1 LLFASSC
8 PKFHNDTSFGFQNNY
23 KTSTA
28 IGPQSRRRV
37 SAMATIARNR
47 IGVIVVSL
55 IAALCLPTAAH
66 AIRKTSNV
74 VIVGDSV
81 VNVLRWAPE
90 SMKPLWSSQ
99 YNAVLETWGCQQL
112 IDKGC
117 SQSSDLSSLQR
128 IINHRR
134 DNIDVYIVATGYNDT
149 GPAYL
154 AKAIDA
160 INKEVKKQGASL
172 IWLTYQEN
180 ANVKLK
186 SRSFNVVLRTKQ
198 NKNNM
203 EILDWNKI
211 SHKNKHWFSGDSVHM
226 NRFGGLQLARHIKKA
241 LDAHYGRGAS
251 STTSTTVP
259 TPPTT
264 TDPTTTTTVAG

>member
-1 LLFASSC
+1 M
-8 PKFHNDTSFGFQNNY
+8 
-23 KTSTA
+23 STFTK
-28 IGPQSRRRV
+28 I
-37 SAMATIARNR
+37 R

-55 IAALCLPTAAH
+55 IAALSSPTTAH
-66 AIRKTSNV
+66 ATRKTSNV

-81 VNVLRWAPE
+81 ANVLRWAPE

-99 YNAVLETWGCQQL
+99 YNALLETWGCQQL

-128 IINHRR
+128 IVNHRR

-180 ANVKLK
+180 ANVKIK
-186 SRSFNVVLRTKQ
+186 SRSFNAVLRTKK
-198 NKNNM
+198 NKNNL
-203 EILDWNKI
+203 EILDWDKI
-211 SHKNKHWFSGDSVHM
+211 SRKNKHWFSGDSVHM

-251 STTSTTVP
+251 STTSTTS
-259 TPPTT
+259 T

>member
-1 LLFASSC
+1 M
-8 PKFHNDTSFGFQNNY
+8 
-23 KTSTA
+23 STFVR
-28 IGPQSRRRV
+28 I
-37 SAMATIARNR
+37 R
-47 IGVIVVSL
+47 IGAICITLV
-55 IAALCLPTAAH
+55 AALSSPTTAH
-66 AIRKTSNV
+66 ATRKTSNV

-81 VNVLRWAPE
+81 ANVLRWAPG

-99 YNAVLETWGCQQL
+99 YNALLETWGCQQL

-180 ANVKLK
+180 ANVKIK
-186 SRSFNVVLRTKQ
+186 SRSFNAVLRAKQ
-198 NKNNM
+198 SKNRM
-203 EILDWNKI
+203 EILDWADI
-211 SHKNKHWFSGDSVHM
+211 SRKNKHWFSGDSVHM
-226 NRFGGLQLARHIKKA
+226 NQVGGMQLARHIKKA
-241 LDAHYGRGAS
+241 LDAHYSRGAS
-251 STTSTTVP
+251 STSTTTVP
-259 TPPTT
+259 TPSTT

>member
-1 LLFASSC
+1 M
-8 PKFHNDTSFGFQNNY
+8 
-23 KTSTA
+23 STFTK
-28 IGPQSRRRV
+28 I
-37 SAMATIARNR
+37 R

-55 IAALCLPTAAH
+55 IAALSSPTTAH
-66 AIRKTSNV
+66 ATRKTSNV

-81 VNVLRWAPE
+81 ANVLRWAPE

-99 YNAVLETWGCQQL
+99 YNALLETWGCQQL

-134 DNIDVYIVATGYNDT
+134 DNIEVYIVATGYNDT

-160 INKEVKKQGASL
+160 INKEVKKQGAAL

-180 ANVKLK
+180 ANVKIK
-186 SRSFNVVLRTKQ
+186 SRSFNAVLRTKK

-203 EILDWNKI
+203 EILDWDKI
-211 SHKNKHWFSGDSVHM
+211 SRKNKHWFSGDSVHM

-251 STTSTTVP
+251 STTSTTS
-259 TPPTT
+259 T

>member
-1 LLFASSC
+1 M
-8 PKFHNDTSFGFQNNY
+8 T
-23 KTSTA
+23 
-28 IGPQSRRRV
+28 
-37 SAMATIARNR
+37 TIARVR
-47 IGVIVVSL
+47 IGAIVFSL
-55 IAALCLPTAAH
+55 IAALCSPTAAQ
-66 AIRKTSNV
+66 ATAKTSNV

-81 VNVLRWAPE
+81 ANVLRWAPE

-99 YNAVLETWGCQQL
+99 YNAILETWGCQQL
-112 IDKGC
+112 VDKGC

-128 IINHRR
+128 IVKHRN
-134 DNIDVYIVATGYNDT
+134 DNIDVYVVATGYNDT

-180 ANVKLK
+180 ANVKIK
-186 SRSFNVVLRTKQ
+186 SRSFNAVLRTKQ
-198 NKNNM
+198 NKNHM
-203 EILDWNKI
+203 ELLDWAKI
-211 SHKNKHWFSGDSVHM
+211 SRKQKQWFSGDSVHM

-251 STTSTTVP
+251 STTSTT
-259 TPPTT
+259 TT

>member
-1 LLFASSC
+1 
-8 PKFHNDTSFGFQNNY
+8 
-23 KTSTA
+23 
-28 IGPQSRRRV
+28 
-37 SAMATIARNR
+37 MATLARIR
-47 IGVIVVSL
+47 IGAIVFSL
-55 IAALCLPTAAH
+55 IAVLCLPTAAH
-66 AIRKTSNV
+66 ATRKTSNV

-81 VNVLRWAPE
+81 ANVLRWAPE

-99 YNAVLETWGCQQL
+99 YNAILETWGCQQL

-134 DNIDVYIVATGYNDT
+134 DKIDVYIVATGYNDT
-149 GPAYL
+149 GPSYL
-154 AKAIDA
+154 ARAIDA

-180 ANVKLK
+180 ANVKIK
-186 SRSFNVVLRTKQ
+186 SRSFNAVLRTKQ

-203 EILDWNKI
+203 ELLDWAKI
-211 SHKNKHWFSGDSVHM
+211 SRKEKHWFSGDSVHM

-251 STTSTTVP
+251 STTSP
-259 TPPTT
+259 TST

>member
-1 LLFASSC
+1 MPSLTRL
-8 PKFHNDTSFGFQNNY
+8 Q
-23 KTSTA
+23 
-28 IGPQSRRRV
+28 IG
-37 SAMATIARNR
+37 TIAFSL
-47 IGVIVVSL
+47 VV
-55 IAALCLPTAAH
+55 AMCLPTTAH
-66 AIRKTSNV
+66 ATRKTSNV

-81 VNVLRWAPE
+81 ANVLRWAPE
-90 SMKPLWSSQ
+90 SMKPLWNSQ
-99 YNAVLETWGCQQL
+99 YNALLETWGCQQL

-128 IINHRR
+128 IINHRS

-180 ANVKLK
+180 ANVKIK
-186 SRSFNVVLRTKQ
+186 SRSFNAVLRTKK

-203 EILDWNKI
+203 EILDWDKI
-211 SHKNKHWFSGDSVHM
+211 SRKNKHWFSGDSVHM

-251 STTSTTVP
+251 STTSTTS
-259 TPPTT
+259 T

>member
-1 LLFASSC
+1 MSTFA
-8 PKFHNDTSFGFQNNY
+8 K
-23 KTSTA
+23 
-28 IGPQSRRRV
+28 I
-37 SAMATIARNR
+37 R

-55 IAALCLPTAAH
+55 IAAISSPTTAH
-66 AIRKTSNV
+66 ATRKTSNV

-81 VNVLRWAPE
+81 ANVLRWAPE

-99 YNAVLETWGCQQL
+99 YNALLETWGCQQL

-128 IINHRR
+128 IVNHRR

-180 ANVKLK
+180 ANVKIK
-186 SRSFNVVLRTKQ
+186 SRSFNAVLRTK
-198 NKNNM
+198 KNNM
-203 EILDWNKI
+203 EILDWDKI
-211 SHKNKHWFSGDSVHM
+211 SRKNKHWFSGDSVHM

-251 STTSTTVP
+251 STTSTTS
-259 TPPTT
+259 T

>member
-1 LLFASSC
+1 MSGL
-8 PKFHNDTSFGFQNNY
+8 TR
-23 KTSTA
+23 T
-28 IGPQSRRRV
+28 
-37 SAMATIARNR
+37 R
-47 IGVIVVSL
+47 IGVILFSVV
-55 IAALCLPTAAH
+55 AALCLPTAAH
-66 AIRKTSNV
+66 ATRKTSNV

-81 VNVLRWAPE
+81 ANVLRWAPE
-90 SMKPLWSSQ
+90 SMKPLWTSQ

-112 IDKGC
+112 VDKGC

-154 AKAIDA
+154 ARAIDA

-186 SRSFNVVLRTKQ
+186 SRSFNAVLRTKQ
-198 NKNNM
+198 SKNNM
-203 EILDWNKI
+203 ELLDWNKI
-211 SHKNKHWFSGDSVHM
+211 SRNNKNWFSGDSVHM

-251 STTSTTVP
+251 STTSTTTTVP
-259 TPPTT
+259 TTSTT
-264 TDPTTTTTVAG
+264 TDPTTTTTVVG

>member
-1 LLFASSC
+1 M
-8 PKFHNDTSFGFQNNY
+8 
-23 KTSTA
+23 STVVR
-28 IGPQSRRRV
+28 I
-37 SAMATIARNR
+37 R
-47 IGVIVVSL
+47 IGALVISL
-55 IAALCLPTAAH
+55 VAALSSPTTAQ

-81 VNVLRWAPE
+81 ANVLRWAPE

-99 YNAVLETWGCQQL
+99 YNAILETWGCQQL

-128 IINHRR
+128 IISHRR
-134 DNIDVYIVATGYNDT
+134 DHIEVYFVATGYNDT

-172 IWLTYQEN
+172 IWLTYREN
-180 ANVKLK
+180 GNVKIK
-186 SRSFNVVLRTKQ
+186 SRSFNAVLRTKQ
-198 NKNNM
+198 SKNRM
-203 EILDWNKI
+203 EILDWENI
-211 SHKNKHWFSGDSVHM
+211 SRRNKHWFSGDSVHM
-226 NRFGGLQLARHIKKA
+226 NQFGGLQFARHIKKA
-241 LDAHYGRGAS
+241 LDTHYGRGAS
-251 STTSTTVP
+251 STTSTT
-259 TPPTT
+259 TSTTST

>member
-1 LLFASSC
+1 MPTFA
-8 PKFHNDTSFGFQNNY
+8 
-23 KTSTA
+23 
-28 IGPQSRRRV
+28 RL
-37 SAMATIARNR
+37 R
-47 IGVIVVSL
+47 IGAVLISL
-55 IAALCLPTAAH
+55 GAVLYAPTTAH
-66 AIRKTSNV
+66 ATRKTSNV

-81 VNVLRWAPE
+81 ANVLRWAPE

-99 YNAVLETWGCQQL
+99 YNATLETWGCQQL
-112 IDKGC
+112 VDKGC

-128 IINHRR
+128 IVSHRR
-134 DNIDVYIVATGYNDT
+134 DNIDVYVVATGYNDT

-154 AKAIDA
+154 ARAIDA

-186 SRSFNVVLRTKQ
+186 SRSFNAVLRTKQ
-198 NKNNM
+198 DKNDM

-211 SHKNKHWFSGDSVHM
+211 SRNNKHWFSGDSVHM

-241 LDAHYGRGAS
+241 LDAHYGYGAS
-251 STTSTTVP
+251 TTTSTT
-259 TPPTT
+259 TT
-264 TDPTTTTTVAG
+264 TTVVSLTTTIDPTTTTTLVG

>member
-1 LLFASSC
+1 MPTFA
-8 PKFHNDTSFGFQNNY
+8 
-23 KTSTA
+23 
-28 IGPQSRRRV
+28 RL
-37 SAMATIARNR
+37 R
-47 IGVIVVSL
+47 IGAIVLSL
-55 IAALCLPTAAH
+55 IVAMCLPTAAH
-66 AIRKTSNV
+66 ATRKTSNV

-81 VNVLRWAPE
+81 ANVLRWAPE

-128 IINHRR
+128 IVNHRR

-149 GPAYL
+149 GPTYL

-160 INKEVKKQGASL
+160 INREVKKQGASL

-180 ANVKLK
+180 ANVKIK
-186 SRSFNVVLRTKQ
+186 SRSFNAVLRTKQ
-198 NKNNM
+198 NKNKM
-203 EILDWNKI
+203 ELLDWNKI
-211 SHKNKHWFSGDSVHM
+211 SRNNKHWFSGDSVHM

-241 LDAHYGRGAS
+241 LDAHYDRGAS
-251 STTSTTVP
+251 STTSTT
-259 TPPTT
+259 TTTST
-264 TDPTTTTTVAG
+264 TDPTTTTTVIG

>member
-1 LLFASSC
+1 MPTFA
-8 PKFHNDTSFGFQNNY
+8 
-23 KTSTA
+23 
-28 IGPQSRRRV
+28 RL
-37 SAMATIARNR
+37 R
-47 IGVIVVSL
+47 IGVIVLSL
-55 IAALCLPTAAH
+55 IAAVSSSTAAH

-81 VNVLRWAPE
+81 ANVLRWAPE
-90 SMKPLWSSQ
+90 SMKPLWASQ
-99 YNAVLETWGCQQL
+99 YNAILETWGCQQI

-117 SQSSDLSSLQR
+117 SPTSQLSALQR
-128 IINHRR
+128 IISHRR
-134 DNIDVYIVATGYNDT
+134 DNIEVYVVATGYNDT
-149 GPAYL
+149 GPTYL
-154 AKAIDA
+154 ARAIDA

-186 SRSFNVVLRTKQ
+186 SRSFNAVLRTKQ

-211 SHKNKHWFSGDSVHM
+211 SRNNKNWFSGDSVHM

-251 STTSTTVP
+251 STTSTTTTTTV
-259 TPPTT
+259 PTT
-264 TDPTTTTTVAG
+264 TDPTTTTTVVG